1 MTLALF
7 LGDEKRKK
15 ITNCLMQAESISCHD
30 SMNRVNDK
38 NDIDNDYTSTVILYK
53 QGAKSKDRLLV

>member
-1 MTLALF
+1 
-7 LGDEKRKK
+7 
-15 ITNCLMQAESISCHD
+15 MQAESISCHD
-30 SMNRVNDK
+30 WMNRVNDK